1 MLNILSVFL
10 GGPIGSVLR
19 YLISLLS
26 KKYFL
31 TPVIGTF
38 FVNIIGC
45 FIIGLV
51 FGLVLK
57 SNVFPN
63 FVRLFIISGFLGGL
77 TTFSSFNLEI
87 FELIKEGKIFLSLAY
102 LLLSLIFGLLSTYLG
117 FILSGAK

>member
-10 GGPIGSVLR
+10 GGATGSVLR

>member
-10 GGPIGSVLR
+10 GGAIGSILR

>member
-10 GGPIGSVLR
+10 GGAIGSVLR

-77 TTFSSFNLEI
+77 TTFSSFNIEI

>member
-10 GGPIGSVLR
+10 GGAIGSVLR

>member
-1 MLNILSVFL
+1 MLNILYVFL
-10 GGPIGSVLR
+10 GGAIGSVLR

>member
-10 GGPIGSVLR
+10 GGAIGSVLR

-63 FVRLFIISGFLGGL
+63 FVRLFIISEYLGGL
-77 TTFSSFNLEI
+77 STFSSFNLEI